1 MSNEYQNPLRTRL
14 LFLLEDVPSLRN
26 KMPEAIVRAYSKA
39 LEVAVKET
47 GLSGFPKQCP
57 YSEKQLLDEDFYPGN
72 K

>member
-1 MSNEYQNPLRTRL
+1 
-14 LFLLEDVPSLRN
+14 
-26 KMPEAIVRAYSKA
+26 MPEAIVRAYSKA

-47 GLSGFPKQCP
+47 GLSGLPKQCP

>member
-1 MSNEYQNPLRTRL
+1 M
-14 LFLLEDVPSLRN
+14 LEDVPSLRN

-47 GLSGFPKQCP
+47 GLSGLPKQCP
-57 YSEKQLLDEDFYPGN
+57 YSEKQLLDEDFYHGN

>member
-1 MSNEYQNPLRTRL
+1 VSNEYQNPLRTRL

-26 KMPEAIVRAYSKA
+26 KMPDAILRAYPKA

-47 GLSGFPKQCP
+47 GLSGLPKQCP

>member
-1 MSNEYQNPLRTRL
+1 VSNEYQNPLRTRL

-47 GLSGFPKQCP
+47 GLSGLPKQCP
-57 YSEKQLLDEDFYPGN
+57 YSEKRLLDEDFYPGN